1 MGMVPLCV
9 LLVSADRHRL
19 IAFRAKVVSVRDAA
33 HIEVQFE
40 GNKAWVRLS
49 GIEVPSPDDG
59 FGAEAKSY
67 VTQRC
72 FGKTV
77 ELDAR
82 KDPEGVVRFVAM
94 VYTVTNERR
103 DALSVNE
110 GLIAG
115 GLTRLQS
122 ETIDQSALEAVQ
134 LQAKAQKRGRW
145 AVE

>member
-1 MGMVPLCV
+1 MPLI
-9 LLVSADRHRL
+9 SADRGAL
-19 IAFRAKVVSVRDAA
+19 IAFRAKVVGVRDAG

-49 GIEVPSPDDG
+49 GIEIPPADDPY
-59 FGAEAKSY
+59 GAEAKSY
-67 VTQRC
+67 VSQRC

-94 VYTVTNERR
+94 VYTVTNEKR

-115 GLTRLQS
+115 GLTRFKS
-122 ETIDQSALEAVQ
+122 ENIDLSALEAVQ

-145 AVE
+145 ASE